1 MKNPNIKVSQDKIVL
16 KSISKEISGPFLQNF
31 LREILESTGKYKD
44 LNKKKVV
51 KNINVL
57 KDNKANEN
65 TGTAFVHF
73 LEEQMAVDF
82 MEKISEEKNWQKLVN
97 SKKERPIIEYC
108 FCDQLKERKRQQ
120 VLEKVKAI
128 QSKKD
133 DILEENPVPKKK
145 KIEKQKYEQSK
156 VEAKKLVNDA
166 LQKNSVELA
175 KEVLEQLEG
184 LKSRGIKRRLRNKLL
199 KKFKE
204 LDQQ

>member
-175 KEVLEQLEG
+175 KEVLE
-184 LKSRGIKRRLRNKLL
+184 
-199 KKFKE
+199 
-204 LDQQ
+204 